1 MQTEVQAF
9 QLVESQKALD
19 DFYHDNEKAPWMA
32 FDTEFVGEK
41 RFVTRLC
48 LIQAATEK
56 GNYLIDP
63 FAITDLTPFLDL
75 VQKPDCIKI
84 THAGD
89 NDYRLLYT
97 LYGITPRNV
106 FDTQIAAGFAG
117 YKHPVAFRKLVEQE
131 LGRSLDK
138 GYAVTDWEARP
149 FHKKQ
154 LAYALDDVLPLY
166 PIWQRLQERLRKRN
180 RFHWQEEECRQ
191 LENAASYIKD
201 HEQELINS
209 NLMKSLRPKERL
221 FFLRLMTWRRD
232 LAEKK
237 NYSKEMILPERY
249 LAVLARGIASGK
261 EALLHNRRVPD
272 KMIEQHGSLFES
284 FYRQEATESERALLA
299 QVVSQEESEDP
310 QEEILLEMLYL
321 LVRHK
326 CLENDISVGMV
337 MPKNL
342 LRRLRADEE
351 AGTLIQGWRKELLGE
366 ELTSWLL
373 RINDLELHVEGGK
386 IGLVGKS

>member
-1 MQTEVQAF
+1 MQTEVQSF
-9 QLVESQKALD
+9 QLIESQQALD
-19 DFYHDNEKAPWMA
+19 DFYRDNKSAPWMA

-48 LIQAATEK
+48 LVQAATEN

-63 FAITDLTPFLDL
+63 FAVQDLSPFLKI
-75 VQKPDCIKI
+75 VQNPNCIKI

-89 NDYRLLYT
+89 NDYRLLYN
-97 LYGITPRNV
+97 LYGITPKNV

-138 GYAVTDWEARP
+138 GYAVTDWEGRP

-166 PIWQRLQERLRKRN
+166 PIWQKLLERLSKRN
-180 RFHWQEEECRQ
+180 RLHWLEEECAH
-191 LENAASYIKD
+191 LENPETYIKD
-201 HEQELINS
+201 YDQELINS

-221 FFLRLMTWRRD
+221 FYLRLMTWRRE

-249 LAVLARGIASGK
+249 VAVLARGIASGK
-261 EALLHNRRVPD
+261 EALMHNRRVPD
-272 KMIEQHGSLFES
+272 KMIEQHGALFES
-284 FYRQEATESERALLA
+284 FYRQEATEAERQLLS
-299 QVVSQEESEDP
+299 QVVSHEDSDNP
-310 QEEILLEMLYL
+310 REEILLEMLFL
-321 LVRHK
+321 LVRHE
-326 CLENDISVGMV
+326 CLEKDIPVSMV

-342 LRRLRADEE
+342 LRRLK
-351 AGTLIQGWRKELLGE
+351 AGEDTASIEGWRGELLGE
-366 ELTSWLL
+366 ELSNWLL
-373 RINDLELHVEGGK
+373 HINDLELHVEGAG
-386 IGLVGKS
+386 IQLVVK

>member
-1 MQTEVQAF
+1 MEVATQAF
-9 QLVESQKALD
+9 QLIENQSALE
-19 DFYHDNEKAPWMA
+19 DFYQENKGASWMA

-48 LIQAATEK
+48 LIQVATEK

-63 FAITDLTPFLDL
+63 FGASDLSRFLEM
-75 VQKPDCIKI
+75 VQNPDCLKI

-131 LGRSLDK
+131 MGRSLDK
-138 GYAVTDWEARP
+138 GYAVTDWEGRP
-149 FHKKQ
+149 FHKRQ
-154 LAYALDDVLPLY
+154 LSYALDDVLPLY
-166 PIWQRLQERLRKRN
+166 PLWQKLQNRLIKRN
-180 RFHWQEEECRQ
+180 RLHWVEEECLH
-191 LENAASYIKD
+191 LENAETYIKD
-201 HEQELINS
+201 HEQELIGS

-232 LAEKK
+232 QAEKK

-249 LAVLARGIASGK
+249 IAVLARGIASGK
-261 EALLHNRRVPD
+261 EALMHNRRVPD
-272 KMIEQHGSLFES
+272 KMVEQHGDLFES
-284 FYRQEATESERALLA
+284 FYKKEATDAERALLS
-299 QVVSQEESEDP
+299 QVVSHEDSEDP
-310 QEEILLEMLYL
+310 KEEILIEMLYL
-321 LVRHK
+321 LVRYK
-326 CLENDISVGMV
+326 CLEQDISVSMV

-342 LRRLRADEE
+342 LRRLKSGED
-351 AGTLIQGWRKELLGE
+351 THSINGWRGELLGE
-366 ELTSWLL
+366 ELKTWLL
-373 RINDLELHVEGGK
+373 RINDLKLHVEGAK
-386 IGLVGKS
+386 IELLVND